1 MSGNVKQALKRLKE
15 NQFITY
21 TIPEKPHSR
30 NQQYTITEKGR
41 LFLKQTQ
48 HD

>member
-21 TIPEKPHSR
+21 TIPDKPKSR
-30 NQQYTITEKGR
+30 NQQYTITERGR
-41 LFLKQTQ
+41 LFLKQKQ
-48 HD
+48 ND